1 MHICPYMRSAWAVS
15 IGWNREDT
23 FYTIYI
29 YMWLLSFSYD
39 YSDNC
44 LTGCLAYLIAL
55 VPLATVALMIG
66 CNGRNHHCLLTALR
80 SSLMN
85 EFNILLLF
93 LYIYIFSCICIYLLF
108 SLIVWWPVGHSFCLS
123 FEFLLITFI
132 ILVNKLRHQ

>member
-1 MHICPYMRSAWAVS
+1 MVPYTS
-15 IGWNREDT
+15 
-23 FYTIYI
+23 YTIYD
-29 YMWLLSFSYD
+29 YMCLLFFSYY

-93 LYIYIFSCICIYLLF
+93 LYIYFFHVSVYICF
-108 SLIVWWPVGHSFCLS
+108 SLFVWWPVGHSFCLS